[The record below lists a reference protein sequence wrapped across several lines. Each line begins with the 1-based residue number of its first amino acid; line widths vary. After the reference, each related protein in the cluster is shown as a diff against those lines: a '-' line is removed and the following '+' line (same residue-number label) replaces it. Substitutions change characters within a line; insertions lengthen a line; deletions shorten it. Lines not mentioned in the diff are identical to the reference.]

1 MKKSLYQLAVRYV
14 SPIEVVGQGWGMG
27 CKVVGTIPKLSLQG
41 SLCQLSMMSRVSMVL
56 IVMGRVDANEV
67 TVQKPVD
74 MYR

>member
-1 MKKSLYQLAVRYV
+1 M
-14 SPIEVVGQGWGMG
+14 VGQGWGMG
-27 CKVVGTIPKLSLQG
+27 CKVVGTVPKLALQG
-41 SLCQLSMMSRVSMVL
+41 LLCQLSMMSRVSMVL